1 MLEFEFHLLSINQ
14 TLCKEKVSMVVLP
27 GVEGDFGI
35 MAKHTP
41 MISRLKAGTIT
52 LYRAGDIYKTFDIE
66 SGYIR
71 VDSKECVALV
81 TAL

>member
-14 TLCKEKVSMVVLP
+14 TLCKESVSLAVLP

-41 MISRLKAGTIT
+41 MISKLKAGTIA
-52 LYRAGDIYKTFDIE
+52 LYRAGEIYKTFDIT
-66 SGYIR
+66 SGYAQ
-71 VDSKECVALV
+71 VNSEECVVLV
-81 TAL
+81 NE